1 MILIRRPVVLAAL
14 GGTLSLL
21 ATIALIE
28 ISRSWQQP
36 TPIAGDP
43 AIYGEMADAILGGAI
58 PYVDVTV
65 EHLPVLLVPILFVGI
80 LVPLTSVSYTGL
92 WVLVTIGFVLI
103 TVALADRITLV
114 ENYQRRFTL
123 VVLPM
128 LPLVIFRLEIYV
140 VLLAILA
147 IGAFAASHYR
157 TGSIWTLLGIVAK
170 GWPIAL
176 VGIPLRRKHTA
187 LAIAV
192 VGISV
197 AALGIVL
204 SLPGFQQGRSFEG
217 IHSET
222 IVGNIILIY
231 RHLTGRD
238 LGLIGVAGAT
248 YVSAPAVAV
257 VANALIALPIIA
269 IAIRTTFRTK
279 RMDLLVGAAGLGVAG
294 IIALSPLF
302 SAQFMFWLVPFVALL
317 SKRGRSAYVVAAT
330 LSTALVAFWNPFE
343 AWWAIEV
350 FARNTAFIILVVAW
364 VCELRSELSKATPVP
379 SRAENLA

>member
-1 MILIRRPVVLAAL
+1 MLIKRPVALTAL
-14 GGTLSLL
+14 GSVLSLV

-28 ISRSWQQP
+28 ISRDWQQP
-36 TPIAGDP
+36 TPIAGD
-43 AIYGEMADAILGGAI
+43 ATLYGEIADAILGGAI

-80 LVPLTSVSYTGL
+80 VVPLTSTSYTAL
-92 WVLVTIGFVLI
+92 WVLVTIGVVLI
-103 TVALADRITLV
+103 TVAYADRITLV
-114 ENYQRRFTL
+114 ENYQRRFAL

-128 LPLVIFRLEIYV
+128 LPLIIYRLEIYV
-140 VLLAILA
+140 VLLAMLA

-176 VGIPLRRKHTA
+176 VGIPFRRNRKA
-187 LAIAV
+187 LALTV

-197 AALGIVL
+197 AVLGIVL
-204 SLPGFQQGRSFEG
+204 SLPGFQQGRSFQG

-222 IVGNIILIY
+222 IVGNLILIY
-231 RHLTGRD
+231 RHLAGRD

-248 YVSAPAVAV
+248 YVSAPVVAV
-257 VANALIALPIIA
+257 VVNALIALPILA

-294 IIALSPLF
+294 IIAFSPLF
-302 SAQFMFWLVPFVALL
+302 SAQFMFWLAPFAVLL
-317 SKRGRSAYVVAAT
+317 SRRGRYTYVVAAT
-330 LSTALVAFWNPFE
+330 LSTVLVAFWNPFE
-343 AWWAIEV
+343 AWWAMEV
-350 FARNTAFIILVVAW
+350 FARNTALIVLVVAW
-364 VCELRSELSKATPVP
+364 VVELRSELSTAAPI
-379 SRAENLA
+379 SLRAENLA

>member
-1 MILIRRPVVLAAL
+1 MLIKRPVILAAL
-14 GGTLSLL
+14 GGVLSLV
-21 ATIALIE
+21 ATIALID
-28 ISRSWQQP
+28 ISRDWQQP

-43 AIYGEMADAILGGAI
+43 TLYGKIADAILGGAI

-92 WVLVTIGFVLI
+92 WVLSTIGVVLI

-114 ENYQRRFTL
+114 ENYQRRFAL
-123 VVLPM
+123 AVLPM
-128 LPLVIFRLEIYV
+128 LPLVIYRLEIYV

-147 IGAFAASHYR
+147 IGAFAASRYR

-176 VGIPLRRKHTA
+176 VGIPFRRNHKA
-187 LAIAV
+187 LALAV

-197 AALGIVL
+197 AVLGIV
-204 SLPGFQQGRSFEG
+204 SSFPGFQQGRSFEG

-222 IVGNIILIY
+222 IVGNLILIY
-231 RHLTGRD
+231 RHLAGRD

-248 YVSAPAVAV
+248 YVSAPVVAV
-257 VANALIALPIIA
+257 VVNALIALPILA

-294 IIALSPLF
+294 IIAFSPLF
-302 SAQFMFWLVPFVALL
+302 SAQFMFWLAPFAVLL
-317 SKRGRSAYVVAAT
+317 SRRGRYTYVVAAT
-330 LSTALVAFWNPFE
+330 LSTVLVAFWNPFE
-343 AWWAIEV
+343 AWWAMEV
-350 FARNTAFIILVVAW
+350 FARNTALIVLVVAW
-364 VCELRSELSKATPVP
+364 VVELRSELSTAAPI
-379 SRAENLA
+379 SLRAENLA